1 MEDPQKV
8 LELTV
13 QAGQLL
19 LENGAEVFRVQQTME
34 IMAAAYGETEFHVYV
49 LTNGIFASLGRDGRQ
64 HMARVGHVPQSSV
77 HLGRVDAVN
86 TLSRQIAAGQVPLEE
101 AMARIEQIRAIPVL
115 PLWQQVLACGAG
127 TGFFAILFGGG
138 WREFGCAFVAGIL
151 LQLFLWQAEGRR
163 LNKIITR
170 LLGAALVLS
179 GWLAFQGAV
188 LHRQRPSVAGYFSAP
203 VEDGAMEPALSQGDA
218 AILRQG
224 QDFSP
229 GDIVA
234 FVNQAGELSLR
245 RVVGTSGEAYITQGD
260 SMDQPDETLLSPGQ
274 VAGRCVAALPG
285 AGVLLQG
292 LSSPWGTLC
301 LGALWLL
308 VVLLPAGL
316 TGQKAEAPGRHH
328 KT

>member
-127 TGFFAILFGGG
+127 TGFFTILFGGG

-151 LQLFLWQAEGRR
+151 LQLFLWRPKGGVS
-163 LNKIITR
+163 TR
-170 LLGAALVLS
+170 
-179 GWLAFQGAV
+179 
-188 LHRQRPSVAGYFSAP
+188 
-203 VEDGAMEPALSQGDA
+203 
-218 AILRQG
+218 
-224 QDFSP
+224 
-229 GDIVA
+229 
-234 FVNQAGELSLR
+234 
-245 RVVGTSGEAYITQGD
+245 
-260 SMDQPDETLLSPGQ
+260 
-274 VAGRCVAALPG
+274 
-285 AGVLLQG
+285 
-292 LSSPWGTLC
+292 SSPVCWERLWSRRWQRWGYGWDSAGMWTASSSAASCPWCRESPSPWPSGTFSIPIISPAPSGSWTL
-301 LGALWLL
+301 
-308 VVLLPAGL
+308 
-316 TGQKAEAPGRHH
+316 
-328 KT
+328 

>member
-127 TGFFAILFGGG
+127 TGFFAILLTEMGHQVTAADYTPAQLDAWADGRVDLAAWDSSFQ
-138 WREFGCAFVAGIL
+138 AHTTLVAEWEGVIVGFADLADDGYLDRLYVHKDYQGQGIATALCDALPRARLTHASLTARPFFEGRGYVMVKAQQVERKGIL
-151 LQLFLWQAEGRR
+151 LRNF
-163 LNKIITR
+163 
-170 LLGAALVLS
+170 V
-179 GWLAFQGAV
+179 
-188 LHRQRPSVAGYFSAP
+188 
-203 VEDGAMEPALSQGDA
+203 MEK
-218 AILRQG
+218 
-224 QDFSP
+224 
-229 GDIVA
+229 
-234 FVNQAGELSLR
+234 
-245 RVVGTSGEAYITQGD
+245 
-260 SMDQPDETLLSPGQ
+260 
-274 VAGRCVAALPG
+274 RC
-285 AGVLLQG
+285 
-292 LSSPWGTLC
+292 
-301 LGALWLL
+301 
-308 VVLLPAGL
+308 
-316 TGQKAEAPGRHH
+316 
-328 KT
+328 

>member
-1 MEDPQKV
+1 M
-8 LELTV
+8 
-13 QAGQLL
+13 
-19 LENGAEVFRVQQTME
+19 
-34 IMAAAYGETEFHVYV
+34 
-49 LTNGIFASLGRDGRQ
+49 
-64 HMARVGHVPQSSV
+64 
-77 HLGRVDAVN
+77 
-86 TLSRQIAAGQVPLEE
+86 
-101 AMARIEQIRAIPVL
+101 RILIKGLR
-115 PLWQQVLACGAG
+115 WVLA
-127 TGFFAILFGGG
+127 L
-138 WREFGCAFVAGIL
+138 V
-151 LQLFLWQAEGRR
+151 
-163 LNKIITR
+163 
-170 LLGAALVLS
+170 LGAALVLS

-260 SMDQPDETLLSPGQ
+260 SMEQPDETLLSPGQ